1 MDATIIGLLVGAYLL
16 GAVPFGV
23 LLGRLAGIDVQ
34 AKGSGNIGA
43 TNVARTAGRGL
54 GILTLMFDALK
65 GAAAP
70 LVAQWVFGMPIEI
83 QVAAG
88 LAAVIGH
95 IFPIYLGFRG
105 GKGVATGAGVFLA
118 LTPMATL
125 IAVAAFGL
133 VFAIGRVVSISS
145 LVSSAALV
153 AATVFVDG
161 RPPVIASAVVLA
173 VLIFVRHIG
182 NIRRLWRGT
191 EPGI

>member
-1 MDATIIGLLVGAYLL
+1 
-16 GAVPFGV
+16 
-23 LLGRLAGIDVQ
+23 
-34 AKGSGNIGA
+34 
-43 TNVARTAGRGL
+43 
-54 GILTLMFDALK
+54 
-65 GAAAP
+65 
-70 LVAQWVFGMPIEI
+70 
-83 QVAAG
+83 
-88 LAAVIGH
+88 
-95 IFPIYLGFRG
+95 RG